1 MLAPKNRRQTSLF
14 FSIHIVVFDTLHYW
28 WGGVDKVD
36 VENVKIIICFKVI
49 AIEFNH
55 LRINHSMEYC
65 IFLKH
70 FN

>member
-36 VENVKIIICFKVI
+36 VENVKIIICFKL
-49 AIEFNH
+49 
-55 LRINHSMEYC
+55 LRSNSI
-65 IFLKH
+65 I
-70 FN
+70 